1 MRAARSC
8 GVIRSEA
15 VLALPAI
22 AHRAMIGGG
31 DDTRGVEADA
41 AAVEIEA
48 GQFHAAALGSS
59 TLLSFASSDS
69 FSMRQCGIEL
79 DVFQLETVEG
89 GTPRASATATVP
101 PRSTMNCEMVCMA
114 IVLRKP

>member
-1 MRAARSC
+1 MIAQGTTTQNAMTAIVRGGAQDVAQVLASRARSHPV
-8 GVIRSEA
+8 GVAGEDVFEA
-15 VLALPAI
+15 
-22 AHRAMIGGG
+22 
-31 DDTRGVEADA
+31 
-41 AAVEIEA
+41 
-48 GQFHAAALGSS
+48 HAAALGRS
-59 TLLSFASSDS
+59 TLFSFASSDS

-101 PRSTMNCEMVCMA
+101 PRSTINCEMVCMT